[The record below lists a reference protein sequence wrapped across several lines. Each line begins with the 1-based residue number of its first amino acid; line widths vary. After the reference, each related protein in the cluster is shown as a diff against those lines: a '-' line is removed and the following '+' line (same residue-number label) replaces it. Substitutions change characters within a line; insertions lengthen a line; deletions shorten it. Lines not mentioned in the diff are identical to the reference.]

1 METALKKANSIKD
14 YIINIRHEL
23 HRHPEPAFKEN
34 WTHDFIEKQLKDLGC
49 KPKTLNK
56 TGLITDVG
64 KGKKRIA
71 LRADM
76 DALPIEEQNSL
87 PYKSQNKGYMHAC
100 GHDTHMSMLLGAAK
114 LLSETENPPPV
125 RFIFQPSEEKIPGGA
140 KGMIEE
146 GALKGVSEIYAIHIE
161 PESEIGTL
169 ILKSGVMLASADE
182 MGITIKGRGAHAAEP
197 HKAVDPIYASA
208 LFINQTQSLVS
219 RKADPK
225 SPFVIS
231 VCTINGGTAFNIIPD
246 EVRMKGTVRTIK
258 KELWQKAP
266 EWIGNILKGLNI
278 SSGIDY
284 ELIYQRG
291 YPILKNDPRKT
302 EKVMKIA
309 KNIFKNIELM
319 ESPIMGGEDF
329 AYYLQEVPGTFVFM
343 GGANKK
349 KGIQSKLHTV
359 NFNIDEDALPLGTA
373 LLYSLATK
381 QTQTTN

>member
-1 METALKKANSIKD
+1 MKNALKKSNSIKD
-14 YIINIRHEL
+14 YIINTRHEL

-34 WTHDFIEKQLKDLGC
+34 WTHDFIEKQLNNLGY

-56 TGLITDVG
+56 TGLTADIG

-76 DALPIEEQNSL
+76 DALPIREENSCL
-87 PYKSQNKGYMHAC
+87 YKSENKGYMHAC
-100 GHDTHMSMLLGAAK
+100 GHDTHMAMLLGTAK
-114 LLSETENPPPV
+114 LLSAEKKPPPV
-125 RFIFQPSEEKIPGGA
+125 RLIFQPSEEKTPGGA

-161 PESEIGTL
+161 PESEVGTL
-169 ILKSGVMLASADE
+169 ILKPGVMLAAADE
-182 MGITIKGRGAHAAEP
+182 MKITIKGKGGHAAEP
-197 HKAVDPIYASA
+197 HKTADPIYASA

-219 RKADPK
+219 RKAAPK

-231 VCTINGGTAFNIIPD
+231 ICTINGGTAFNIIPE
-246 EVRMKGTVRTIK
+246 EVKMEGTVRTIE

-266 EWIGNILKGLNI
+266 EWIANILKGLKV
-278 SSGIDY
+278 SYDIDY
-284 ELIYQRG
+284 ELAYRRG
-291 YPILKNDPRKT
+291 YPILRNDPLKT
-302 EKVMKIA
+302 EELVKIA
-309 KNIFKNIELM
+309 KSLFKNIQLM

-349 KGIQSKLHTV
+349 KGIHSKLHTPG
-359 NFNIDEDALPLGTA
+359 FIIDENALPLGTA

-381 QTQTTN
+381 K

>member
-1 METALKKANSIKD
+1 MKTALKKANVIKD
-14 YIINIRHEL
+14 YIIDIRHEL

-34 WTHDFIEKQLKDLGC
+34 WTHGFIKKQLKELGY
-49 KPKTLNK
+49 KPKTSNK
-56 TGLITDVG
+56 TGLIANIG
-64 KGKKRIA
+64 KGKNRIA

-76 DALPIEEQNSL
+76 DALPIEEENSL

-114 LLSETENPPPV
+114 LLSETKNPPPV

-140 KGMIEE
+140 KGMIKE
-146 GALKGVSEIYAIHIE
+146 GALKGISEIYAIHIE
-161 PESEIGTL
+161 PEAEVETL
-169 ILKSGVMLASADE
+169 TLKSGIMLAAADE
-182 MGITIKGRGAHAAEP
+182 MEITLKGKGGHAAEP
-197 HKAVDPIYASA
+197 HKTIDPIYASA
-208 LFINQTQSLVS
+208 LFINQTQGLVS
-219 RKADPK
+219 RKTDPK

-284 ELIYQRG
+284 EFIYQRG
-291 YPILKNDPRKT
+291 YPILKNDPKKT
-302 EKVMKIA
+302 EKLMKIA
-309 KNIFKNIELM
+309 TNIFKNIEIM

-329 AYYLQEVPGTFVFM
+329 AYYLQEIPGTFVFM
-343 GGANKK
+343 GGANEK
-349 KGIQSKLHTV
+349 KGIKSKLHTAQ
-359 NFNIDEDALPLGTA
+359 FNIDENALPLGTA
-373 LLYSLATK
+373 LLYSLVMK
-381 QTQTTN
+381 QN

>member
-1 METALKKANSIKD
+1 MEMSLKKAKSIES

-23 HRHPEPAFKEN
+23 HRYPEPAFKEN
-34 WTHDFIEKQLKDLGC
+34 WTHDFIEEELKDLGF

-56 TGLITDVG
+56 TGLTADIGRG
-64 KGKKRIA
+64 KNRIA

-76 DALPIEEQNSL
+76 DALPIKEENCL
-87 PYKSQNKGYMHAC
+87 PFKSQNEGFMHAC

-114 LLSETENPPPV
+114 LLSETKNPPPV

-146 GALKGVSEIYAIHIE
+146 GALKEVSQIYAIHIE
-161 PESEIGTL
+161 PESEVGTL
-169 ILKSGVMLASADE
+169 TLKPGVMLAAADE
-182 MGITIKGRGAHAAEP
+182 MEIIIKGKGGHAAEP
-197 HKAVDPIYASA
+197 HKTIDPIYASA

-246 EVRMKGTVRTIK
+246 EIKMKGTVRTINH
-258 KELWQKAP
+258 ELWQKAP

-284 ELIYQRG
+284 ELIYRRG
-291 YPILKNDPRKT
+291 YPILKNDPEKT
-302 EKVMKIA
+302 ENLIKIA
-309 KNIFKNIELM
+309 KSVFKNIEIM

-329 AYYLQEVPGTFVFM
+329 AYYLQEVPGTFVFL

-349 KGIQSKLHTV
+349 KGITSKLHTA
-359 NFNIDEDALPLGTA
+359 NFNIDENALPLGTA
-373 LLYSLATK
+373 LLYSLVMK
-381 QTQTTN
+381 QN